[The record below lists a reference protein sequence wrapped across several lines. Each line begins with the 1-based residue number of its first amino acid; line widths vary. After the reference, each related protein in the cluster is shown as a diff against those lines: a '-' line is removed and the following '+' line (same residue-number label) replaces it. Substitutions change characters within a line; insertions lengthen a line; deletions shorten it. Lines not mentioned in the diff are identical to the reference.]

1 MAYDASKLAKL
12 SALKAL
18 AEKVKADYALKKD
31 LDTLSGKVEGL
42 ITTGGQANVIEGVKV
57 NGSLLTL
64 TDKIADILIKE
75 STANGKISVNNVDV
89 AVHGLAALAYKAN
102 VAYDDLATALKN
114 LIDSKAA
121 KSDLD
126 TLTGTGDGSIQKMI
140 DAAINKFAT
149 DVTEDGVVNSYKEL
163 IDWVAKHGPEAT
175 KMAQGIS
182 DNKTAIDNL
191 KKFVGELPK
200 GATSTTVVAYIAEAI
215 NALGIGDYAKTT
227 EVTSAINT
235 ALADYY
241 KKTDVNT
248 ALGKKADKVSKA
260 TAGNFAGLDA
270 NGNLTDSGKKAADF
284 VAAEAG
290 KRLMTDAEGT
300 KLGGIAAGATK
311 VEASTTNGNI
321 KINGFEKTVYTLPSD
336 VVKGAIAT
344 DDEVTEMLTEVFGAA
359 QA

>member
-1 MAYDASKLAKL
+1 MAYDATHLAKL

-18 AEKVKADYALKKD
+18 AEKVKADYATKQELS
-31 LDTLSGKVEGL
+31 TLSGKVDGL
-42 ITTGGQANVIEGVKV
+42 ITTGGQPNVIEGVKV

-64 TDKIADILIKE
+64 TGKIADILIKE

-121 KSDLD
+121 QSDLD

-149 DVTEDGVVNSYKEL
+149 DVTDDDVVNSYKEL

-182 DNKTAIDNL
+182 DNKTAIADL

-215 NALGIGDYAKTT
+215 NALSIGDYAKTAD
-227 EVTSAINT
+227 VNT
-235 ALADYY
+235 ALGNYY
-241 KKTDVNT
+241 KKTEVDT
-248 ALGKKADKVSKA
+248 ALGKKADKVANA

-300 KLGGIAAGATK
+300 KLGGIANGATK
-311 VEASTTNGNI
+311 VETSTTNGNI
-321 KINGFEKTVYTLPSD
+321 KINGAEKTVYTLPSD
-336 VVKGAIAT
+336 VVKGAVAT

>member
-1 MAYDASKLAKL
+1 MAYDATHLAKL

-18 AEKVKADYALKKD
+18 AEKVKADYATKQELS
-31 LDTLSGKVEGL
+31 TLSGKVDGL
-42 ITTGGQANVIEGVKV
+42 ITTGGQPNVIEGVNV

-64 TDKIADILIKE
+64 TGKIADILIKE

-121 KSDLD
+121 QSDLD

-149 DVTEDGVVNSYKEL
+149 DVTDDDVVNSYKEL

-182 DNKTAIDNL
+182 DNKTAIADL

-200 GATSTTVVAYIAEAI
+200 GATSKTVVDYIAEAI
-215 NALGIGDYAKTT
+215 NAIGIGDYAKTAD
-227 EVTSAINT
+227 VNT

-241 KKTDVNT
+241 KKTDVDT

-311 VEASTTNGNI
+311 TEASATNGNI
-321 KINGFEKTVYTLPSD
+321 KINGIEKTVYTLPSD
-336 VVKGAIAT
+336 VIHGAVAT

>member
-1 MAYDASKLAKL
+1 MAYDSTHLAKL

-18 AEKVKADYALKKD
+18 AEKIKADYALKND
-31 LDTLSGKVEGL
+31 LDPLSGKVEGL
-42 ITTGGQANVIEGVKV
+42 ITTGGQPNVIEGVKV

-75 STANGKISVNNVDV
+75 STANGKISVNGVDV

-102 VAYDDLATALKN
+102 VSYDDLATALKN

-121 KSDLD
+121 KADLD

-149 DVTEDGVVNSYKEL
+149 DVTDDNVVNSYKEL

-182 DNKTAIDNL
+182 ENKTAIDNL

-200 GATSTTVVAYIAEAI
+200 GATATTVVGYIAEAI
-215 NALGIGDYAKTT
+215 AALSIGDYAKTAD
-227 EVTSAINT
+227 VTS
-235 ALADYY
+235 
-241 KKTDVNT
+241 

-290 KRLMTDAEGT
+290 KRLMTEDEGT
-300 KLGGIAAGATK
+300 KLGGIAPGATK
-311 VEASTTNGNI
+311 TEASATNGNI
-321 KINGFEKTVYTLPSD
+321 KINGIEKTVYTLPSN
-336 VVKGAIAT
+336 VVKGAVAT
-344 DDEVTEMLTEVFGAA
+344 DEEVTEMLNEVFGAA
-359 QA
+359 QV